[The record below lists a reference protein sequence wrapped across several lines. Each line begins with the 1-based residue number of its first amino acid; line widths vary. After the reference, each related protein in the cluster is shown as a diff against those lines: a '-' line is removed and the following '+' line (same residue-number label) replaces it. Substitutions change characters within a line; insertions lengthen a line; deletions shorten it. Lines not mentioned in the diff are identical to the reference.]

1 MAGRERSV
9 VTAQNRSRKGL
20 CRFRLR
26 PGASSCSWMETC
38 RREPSVA
45 LAQLTI
51 RARQAANS
59 AKIPVFCHVERV
71 FGLGVVPV
79 LSFVAPDVRE

>member
-1 MAGRERSV
+1 MASRERFII
-9 VTAQNRSRKGL
+9 TAQNRSRKGL

-26 PGASSCSWMETC
+26 PGASSCSLMETC
-38 RREPSVA
+38 TREPSVA

-59 AKIPVFCHVERV
+59 TKYLF
-71 FGLGVVPV
+71 
-79 LSFVAPDVRE
+79 FVTSSEGSD